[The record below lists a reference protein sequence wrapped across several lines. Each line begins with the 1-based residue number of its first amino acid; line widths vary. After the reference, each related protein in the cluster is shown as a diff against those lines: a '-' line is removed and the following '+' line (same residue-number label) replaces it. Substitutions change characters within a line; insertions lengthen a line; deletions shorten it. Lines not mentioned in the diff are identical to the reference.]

1 MRRWIAEHIAFPLQD
16 RINKTSVLATRDFL
30 LKSQHWEVEKLEEY
44 RLKKL
49 ETLILHAYEH
59 VPYYRNLFDQNK
71 LEPSDIRTFDDLE
84 KIPVL
89 TKEIARKEAKNLCDV
104 NLKKYHTV
112 AGATGGTS
120 GVPLPV
126 FWDAAELSMSW
137 GSYYRWYSWMGLE
150 PWDSMTVLWGART
163 VVKNTKKQALKSQLK
178 DFYYNRKTINTFR
191 LGDEDI
197 PELIKHLESFKPK
210 ILRGYLSS
218 LIRVAGYLREKEICL
233 QHKPEVISPTTE
245 TLLPDYRML
254 LESVFQAPV
263 YDQYGCGE
271 SNSIAFECKV
281 HKGMH
286 LNMEHIH
293 LENNNSRAIQPV
305 IFTNLDNFAMPFI
318 RYQNG
323 DEVEFS
329 EEVCTCGVNQP
340 LLKRVVGRSA
350 DGIFLKNG
358 SKVHG
363 VFFTD
368 ILRELYGDFTMNIR
382 RFQVYQYKNKHAEF
396 RYEAFSSFTEMD
408 KTRLLET
415 LKGFL
420 DSIEL
425 IEMKELP
432 LDASGKFR
440 YVITE
445 L

>member
-30 LKSQHWEVEKLEEY
+30 LESQHWQAEKLEKY

-49 ETLILHAYEH
+49 EALIHHAYEN
-59 VPYYRNLFDQNK
+59 VPYYRSLFTRNSLK
-71 LEPSDIRTFDDLE
+71 PADIRTFADLE

-89 TKEIARKEAKNLCDV
+89 TKETARQEAKSLCDV
-104 NLKKYHTV
+104 NLKGYHTV

-126 FWDAAELSMSW
+126 YWDAAELSMSW
-137 GSYYRWYSWMGLE
+137 GAYYRWYAWLGLE
-150 PWDSMTVLWGART
+150 PWDPMTVLWGART
-163 VVKNTKKQALKSQLK
+163 VVKKTRKQALKSQFK

-191 LGDEDI
+191 LGDEQI
-197 PELIKHLESFKPK
+197 PALVKHLETFRPK

-218 LIRVAGYLREKEICL
+218 LIRVAGYLREKNI
-233 QHKPEVISPTTE
+233 QMHYQPEFISPTTE
-245 TLLPDYRML
+245 TLLPDYRLL
-254 LESVFQAPV
+254 LENVFRAPV

-271 SNSIAFECKV
+271 SNSIAFECPV

-293 LENNNSRAIQPV
+293 LENNGSRAIQPV

-329 EEVCTCGVNQP
+329 DESCTCGVNQP
-340 LLKRVVGRSA
+340 LLKRIVGRSA
-350 DGIFLKNG
+350 DGIYLKNG

-382 RFQVYQYKNKHAEF
+382 RFQVYQYKNRHAEF
-396 RYEAFSSFTEMD
+396 RYEPFPSFSD
-408 KTRLLET
+408 KDKARLLET

-420 DSIEL
+420 DDVVL
-425 IEMKELP
+425 VEMKELP